1 MEKGVYFPAHA
12 RDELTKYAGDRPK
25 RPSLPATSSPQTGTP
40 RDGGALVDAQAETSH
55 ARAEIGGARVKQALA
70 RTFVSQVL
78 SGRKQS
84 KDSAQLAITNT
95 CVDDG

>member
-1 MEKGVYFPAHA
+1 MLATSKSNTQTTGLKDLRFRPRA
-12 RDELTKYAGDRPK
+12 RPK
-25 RPSLPATSSPQTGTP
+25 AGTP